1 MRQFFYLLVFPFV
14 VFIAAACSK
23 NDHEGVNIP
32 EYEMEINGQ
41 SGSVSMA
48 LYYDFQGN
56 TIYEPHFS
64 LTLYKK
70 SENPGEEFDPNV
82 YVMIDISESLIGK
95 NIDLAR
101 SLGDYDELVPTL
113 SLLISSKRGQKISI
127 DYFPDSYDLF
137 LSGGSYENV
146 TISKGWLHVSRL
158 DENQFVVEFS
168 LMLSDGQSAKIAW
181 EGSAI
186 EEIL

>member
-1 MRQFFYLLVFPFV
+1 MRQFFYLLFFPSV
-14 VFIAAACSK
+14 VFIIAACSK
-23 NDHEGVNIP
+23 NDHVEEHSRN
-32 EYEMEINGQ
+32 EMEVNGQ
-41 SGSVSMA
+41 SGSVAMA
-48 LYYDFQGN
+48 MYYDYPRN

-64 LTLYKK
+64 LILYKE
-70 SENPGEEFDPNV
+70 SENSSEEFDPNV

-127 DYFPDSYDLF
+127 YYFPDSVDLY
-137 LSGGSYENV
+137 LSGDSPENV
-146 TISKGWLHVSRL
+146 TISKGQLYVSRL
-158 DENQFVVEFS
+158 EENKFVVEFS
-168 LMLSDGQSAKIAW
+168 LILSDRQSSKIAW
-181 EGSAI
+181 QGSAI